1 MKQIH
6 INKNA
11 HGLEHTN
18 NRRRR
23 RKMRI
28 FNLILNTDL
37 MAKEKEYRTY
47 ISEHLDNIE
56 KAYKRNV
63 DAIWDFL
70 KDEDINFCQFE
81 RRIFDHDDS
90 KYDMEEF
97 DAYRNKFYP
106 IEDEIVDEE
115 EFKLAWL
122 HHIHNNPHHWNY
134 WVMVDIDGV
143 KALEMPKEYLIEM
156 VLDWIAMGMK
166 NNNSALE
173 YYEKN
178 KNKILLHFN
187 TRKELEKL
195 LEILK

>member
-1 MKQIH
+1 
-6 INKNA
+6 
-11 HGLEHTN
+11 
-18 NRRRR
+18 
-23 RKMRI
+23 MRI